1 MKQILIKDCSFSRAL
16 PNLAQITGLNDDHMI
31 ELTIEN
37 LTIEGIPC
45 SSENEAS
52 WLESTFSVITYKE

>member
-16 PNLAQITGLNDDHMI
+16 PNLARMTGLDENHSI

-37 LTIEGIPC
+37 LTIAGIPC
-45 SSENEAS
+45 TSDNEAS
-52 WLESTFSVITYKE
+52 WLESKFTDITYK